1 MIRSR
6 ILRDVGKGF
15 CFKRSMSISHFESA
29 RKILGLDASAK
40 LSARVLRQ
48 SYLKA
53 AMRCHPDLQQNKDSD
68 EFRKVTA
75 AYEFLQS
82 GVAPDQDLGITAQDD
97 SDFRQACQDWLGLPG
112 EVVEETKRCPMFR
125 TWLDGKTDAAFR
137 WRLFFALH
145 GGLAPML
152 RPPSALLEDQS
163 DSVPTLDR
171 RKRK

>member
-1 MIRSR
+1 MILSRSFR
-6 ILRDVGKGF
+6 SVGQE
-15 CFKRSMSISHFESA
+15 CFVKRYMSISHFESA
-29 RKILGLDASAK
+29 RELLGLDANANVT
-40 LSARVLRQ
+40 ARVLRQ

-75 AYEFLQS
+75 AYEFLRS
-82 GVAPDQDLGITAQDD
+82 GVNPDQDLGITGQEDNE
-97 SDFRQACQDWLGLPG
+97 FRQACQDWLGLPG

-163 DSVPTLDR
+163 EAVPSLDR